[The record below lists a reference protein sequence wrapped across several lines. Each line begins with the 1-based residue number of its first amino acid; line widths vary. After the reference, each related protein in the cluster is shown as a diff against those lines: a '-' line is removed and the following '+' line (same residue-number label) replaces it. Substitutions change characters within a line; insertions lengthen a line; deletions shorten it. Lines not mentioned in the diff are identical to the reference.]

1 MMLPVL
7 GPIPERAR
15 EDSKKEVKRRV
26 NPFEDPN
33 FDPQGSEFDNSQRKN
48 SLYSQNEMEIFY
60 QQQIGSDLE
69 NLNEEDY

>member
-1 MMLPVL
+1 MQSDSYAQQKREMMLPVL

-33 FDPQGSEFDNSQRKN
+33 FDP
-48 SLYSQNEMEIFY
+48 
-60 QQQIGSDLE
+60 
-69 NLNEEDY
+69 